1 MKIREIQAKTLLS
14 KSKEADPFFDIL
26 YTMNLYRGC
35 SHRCIYCDSRSE
47 CYQIEHFDEEIL
59 VKANALALLSK
70 ELSPRRQ
77 KGRVGTGSMNDPY
90 QAVERKYRL
99 TRQALTI
106 IAQRY
111 FPVHII
117 TKSDLVTRD
126 TDILQDI
133 QREGALVSFT
143 LTTVDDE
150 LAGKLEP
157 YAPPPSRRLQAMRQ
171 LSQAGIAVGVTMMPI
186 LPWIEDTPEN
196 VSAVIHQSMAHGAQ
210 YILPWMG
217 MSLRTRQ
224 REYYYDRLEEHFPG
238 LAQQYQQ
245 HFGYQYQAAT
255 PNAQALYELY
265 NRLRETLGFADHVPV
280 YRQADN
286 AHQPS
291 LFAG

>member
-14 KSKEADPFFDIL
+14 KSKEADPYFDIL

-59 VKANALALLSK
+59 VKANALTLLAK

-90 QAVERKYRL
+90 QAVERTYQL
-99 TRQALTI
+99 TRQALAI
-106 IAQRY
+106 IAQRR

-117 TKSDLVTRD
+117 TKGDLVTRD
-126 TDILQDI
+126 SDILQDI

-150 LAGKLEP
+150 LAHKVEP
-157 YAPPPSRRLQAMRQ
+157 FAPPPSRRLQAMRQ
-171 LSQAGIAVGVTMMPI
+171 LSQAGIPVGVTMMPI

-196 VSAVIHQSMAHGAQ
+196 VSAVIHQAVGHGAQ

-224 REYYYDRLEEHFPG
+224 REYYYARLEEHFPG
-238 LAQQYQQ
+238 LSRQYQQ
-245 HFGYQYQAAT
+245 HYGNQYQAAV

-280 YRQADN
+280 YQRADN
-286 AHQPS
+286 ARQPA
-291 LFAG
+291 LF